1 MHISRLCK
9 RLGPVLT
16 RRSKYPLLV
25 VIVVVVVVVVLCFV
39 LTGNNSGH
47 RRKRFTDVGLPD
59 VTRVPVHTPF
69 YQDNAALPDR

>member
-1 MHISRLCK
+1 MCK

-25 VIVVVVVVVVLCFV
+25 VIVVVVVVVVVVVLCFV

-69 YQDNAALPDR
+69 YQDNATLPDR